1 MDKAMELKEKKNAML
16 PSKKLSGIM
25 NSNPFHVLQ
34 SSEFIDMSSKLG
46 VVITTSGKKAIGGAP
61 FWPMRGA
68 YGMRHHCHATSNNLS
83 VAHLNMRHA

>member
-1 MDKAMELKEKKNAML
+1 MEQAHIKMT
-16 PSKKLSGIM
+16 G
-25 NSNPFHVLQ
+25 Q
-34 SSEFIDMSSKLG
+34 
-46 VVITTSGKKAIGGAP
+46 TTSGKKAIGGAP